1 MHEWYQLEK
10 RRVKS
15 KLVSS
20 TYLLKTNQLEAASG
34 ILILLFPALLM
45 TVPDGGAVV
54 LLLLVL
60 LSLIGLAR
68 NKYKIPLNQQ
78 EIWLFVAI
86 GFYLAINLFNVWYF
100 DAGISGLDN
109 VNRFL
114 LLLPVYFYIRKTK
127 LSYRPVIFGIAIGAA
142 ACFVIAVY
150 QKIFLG
156 VPRAHGLQNAVPFGG
171 LSITLGLMCLAI
183 ALTIENRREKIWM
196 YSGFLLASIA
206 SVLSGTRGAWLALPV
221 GLITLLIL
229 NPRDWSA
236 KSRVA
241 GSLITLL
248 LIVLAYT
255 IPLIQIRVD
264 TTMLNLV
271 AYFTEADASTSI
283 GLRLEAWRAAIIAF
297 TENPV
302 LGIGEGNFRST
313 LRQLAEV
320 GEIDPLLATSIAH
333 AHSEFL
339 SAMLHR
345 GLPGL
350 ILSLLLFL
358 LPLVTFYTQFKQQ
371 QGERKVLLALGIMLI
386 ISSITTALSD
396 VFFGHH
402 KQTLFF
408 ATYIYLVYGLACT
421 DISGVAAK
429 HK

>member
-100 DAGISGLDN
+100 DTRLSGVDN

-183 ALTIENRREKIWM
+183 GQTMENRRKKIWM
-196 YSGFLLASIA
+196 YCGFLLACTASI
-206 SVLSGTRGAWLALPV
+206 LSGTRGAWLALPV

-229 NPRDWSA
+229 NPRNWSA
-236 KSRVA
+236 KSIVI
-241 GSLITLL
+241 SVLITLPL
-248 LIVLAYT
+248 VVLTYA
-255 IPLIQIRVD
+255 IPIIQIRVD

-271 AYFTEADASTSI
+271 AYYTGADTSTSI
-283 GLRLEAWRAAIIAF
+283 GLRLETWRAAIIAF

-302 LGIGEGNFRST
+302 LGIGEGNFHST
-313 LRQLAEV
+313 LRELAKT

-333 AHSEFL
+333 VHNEFF
-339 SAMLHR
+339 SVMLHR
-345 GLPGL
+345 GIPGL
-350 ILSLLLFL
+350 MSTLLLFL
-358 LPLVTFYTQFKQQ
+358 LPLATFCTQFKQQ
-371 QGERKVLLALGIMLI
+371 QGERKVLLAMGIMLI
-386 ISSITTALSD
+386 ISSMTTALSD

-402 KQTLFF
+402 KQTLFY
-408 ATYIYLVYGLACT
+408 AMYIYLVYGLAFT
-421 DISGVAAK
+421 DNLEVDTK
-429 HK
+429 CN